1 MIHTDSLWQ
10 AVAER
15 RRAADGAFV
24 YAVKTTGIYCRPS
37 CPSRRPHRDRVEFY
51 PIPEAAES
59 AGYRACRRCHPNETA
74 ASEPSV
80 ARVRAACRAIDEAL
94 ASEAPT
100 PGLEE
105 LGERVGTSPFH
116 LQRSFKKLLGISP
129 REYADAR
136 RLGRVKSMLRE
147 GNGVADALYGAG
159 YGSPS
164 RLYERADTQL
174 GMTPATYAKGGAGAR
189 ITFATG
195 ACRFGRVLVGATTRG
210 VCAVSLGDED
220 DVLEA
225 ALRREYP
232 AAELVPGARGPWFDA
247 VLHRLEGEAATEAL
261 PLDLRATAFQWR
273 VWQALQAIPP
283 GETRSYKELAVAIGM
298 PKAVRAVGRAC
309 ASNHVAVVIPCHRV
323 VRGDGDV
330 GGYKWGPE
338 RKAKLLEA
346 ERSAPESGPKK
357 SIKSMA

>member
-1 MIHTDSLWQ
+1 MTHTDSLWQ

-37 CPSRRPHRDRVEFY
+37 CPSRRPQRERVEFY
-51 PIPEAAES
+51 PLPEAAER
-59 AGYRACRRCHPNETA
+59 AGYRACRRCRPETA
-74 ASEPSV
+74 AAAEPAV
-80 ARVRAACRAIDEAL
+80 QRVREACRAIDAAL
-94 ASEAPT
+94 AAEAPA

-105 LGERVGTSPFH
+105 LGARLGTSPFH

-136 RLGRVKSMLRE
+136 RLGRVKTMLRE

-159 YGSPS
+159 YGSAS

-174 GMTPATYAKGGAGAR
+174 GMTPATYAKGGRGAR

-195 ACRFGRVLVGATTRG
+195 ACRFGRVLVGATERG
-210 VCAVSLGDED
+210 ICAVSLGDDD

-225 ALRREYP
+225 ALRGEYP
-232 AAELVPGARGPWFDA
+232 EAELVPGTPGPWFDA
-247 VLHRLEGEAATEAL
+247 VLRRLEGESPTEAL
-261 PLDLRATAFQWR
+261 SMDLRATAFQWR

-283 GETRSYKELAVAIGM
+283 GETRSYQELAAAIGM

-309 ASNHVAVVIPCHRV
+309 GANRLAVVIPCHRA
-323 VRGDGDV
+323 VRGDGTP
-330 GGYKWGPE
+330 GGYKWGAE
-338 RKAKLLEA
+338 RKTRLLAA
-346 ERSAPESGPKK
+346 ERRDGLPQRRSG
-357 SIKSMA
+357 

>member
-1 MIHTDSLWQ
+1 MIHTESLWQ

-15 RRAADGAFV
+15 RRGADGAFV

-37 CPSRRPHRDRVEFY
+37 CPSRRPQRDRVEFF
-51 PIPEAAES
+51 PIPEAAER
-59 AGYRACRRCHPNETA
+59 AGYRACRRCHPDEA
-74 ASEPSV
+74 ATSEPAV

-94 ASEAPT
+94 AAEAPT

-105 LGERVGTSPFH
+105 LGERVGASPFH

-129 REYADAR
+129 REYADAK

-159 YGSPS
+159 YGSAS

-174 GMTPATYAKGGAGAR
+174 GMTPATYAKGGKGAQ
-189 ITFATG
+189 IAFTTG
-195 ACRFGRVLVGATTRG
+195 ACRFGRVLVGATARG
-210 VCAVSLGDED
+210 VCAVSLGDD
-220 DVLEA
+220 DASLEA
-225 ALRREYP
+225 ALRHEYP
-232 AAELVPGARGPWFDA
+232 AAELVPGARGPWFDE
-247 VLHRLEGEAATEAL
+247 VLRRLDGEAATAAL

-283 GETRSYKELAVAIGM
+283 GETRSYREIAAAIGM

-309 ASNHVAVVIPCHRV
+309 GANRVAVVIPCHRV
-323 VRGDGDV
+323 VRGDGAA
-330 GGYKWGPE
+330 GGYKWGVA
-338 RKAKLLEA
+338 RKEKLLAA
-346 ERSAPESGPKK
+346 ERRRG
-357 SIKSMA
+357 

>member
-1 MIHTDSLWQ
+1 MAGPIFLAMTQTESLWQ

-15 RRAADGAFV
+15 RRGADGAFV

-37 CPSRRPHRDRVEFY
+37 CPSRRPQRDRVEFF
-51 PIPEAAES
+51 PIPEAAER
-59 AGYRACRRCHPNETA
+59 AGYRACRRCHPNEA
-74 ASEPSV
+74 ATSEPAV

-94 ASEAPT
+94 AAEAPT

-105 LGERVGTSPFH
+105 LGERVGASPFH

-129 REYADAR
+129 REYADAK

-159 YGSPS
+159 YGSAS

-174 GMTPATYAKGGAGAR
+174 GMTPATYAKGGKGAQ
-189 ITFATG
+189 IAFTTG
-195 ACRFGRVLVGATTRG
+195 DCRFGRVLVGATVRG
-210 VCAVSLGDED
+210 VCAVSLGDD
-220 DVLEA
+220 DASLEA

-232 AAELVPGARGPWFDA
+232 AAELVPGARGLWFDE
-247 VLHRLEGEAATEAL
+247 VLRRLAGEAATAAL

-283 GETRSYKELAVAIGM
+283 GETRSYREIAAAIGM

-309 ASNHVAVVIPCHRV
+309 GANHVAVVIPCHRV
-323 VRGDGDV
+323 VRGDGAA
-330 GGYKWGPE
+330 GGYKWGTA
-338 RKAKLLEA
+338 RKEKLLAA
-346 ERSAPESGPKK
+346 ERRRG
-357 SIKSMA
+357 